1 MDPAKA
7 FWMTNFMFVIALV
20 AYLIWGS
27 HQDSGFRALL
37 SSLFMLSG
45 TSFYIWWSHPEVMTA
60 SLMALGLVAWL
71 DRRLVFASACFA
83 VASTQNPPVALI
95 LVLPWLSLG
104 TGLLRMLRNGRQLR
118 GHVVT
123 LIALSIVS
131 LIVFV
136 PNIWYLWR
144 IGVANPIVAAGAANF
159 GLENFTKSLDLFFD
173 LNQGMVLVHF
183 TTLAFLSVWVTKN
196 LVSLPTATARER
208 ARLGWVTALLVLSA
222 TMAVLAA
229 SSQNWNPG
237 ITVISRYSYW
247 LSMPV
252 IFAAC
257 LAVEG
262 ITYKRLR
269 YRIEFALVFSALASI
284 GLFGLDGKSASYVA
298 FTPPSRVAMQMFPNW
313 YFPHPEV
320 FCERA
325 QSSEGCSF
333 ERAYVYARNDR
344 RLIKVLVAEDH
355 VLRIC
360 GAPAREAPARRETY
374 QGKSLL
380 WFSSDVTCPSG
391 DSVLRKEMLQSST
404 QERH

>member
-1 MDPAKA
+1 
-7 FWMTNFMFVIALV
+7 
-20 AYLIWGS
+20 
-27 HQDSGFRALL
+27 
-37 SSLFMLSG
+37 
-45 TSFYIWWSHPEVMTA
+45 
-60 SLMALGLVAWL
+60 
-71 DRRLVFASACFA
+71 
-83 VASTQNPPVALI
+83 
-95 LVLPWLSLG
+95 
-104 TGLLRMLRNGRQLR
+104 MLRNGRQVR

-144 IGVANPIVAAGAANF
+144 IGVANPIFAAGAANF

-229 SSQNWNPG
+229 SSQNWIPG

-269 YRIEFALVFSALASI
+269 Y
-284 GLFGLDGKSASYVA
+284 
-298 FTPPSRVAMQMFPNW
+298 
-313 YFPHPEV
+313 
-320 FCERA
+320 
-325 QSSEGCSF
+325 
-333 ERAYVYARNDR
+333 
-344 RLIKVLVAEDH
+344 
-355 VLRIC
+355 
-360 GAPAREAPARRETY
+360 
-374 QGKSLL
+374 
-380 WFSSDVTCPSG
+380 
-391 DSVLRKEMLQSST
+391 
-404 QERH
+404 